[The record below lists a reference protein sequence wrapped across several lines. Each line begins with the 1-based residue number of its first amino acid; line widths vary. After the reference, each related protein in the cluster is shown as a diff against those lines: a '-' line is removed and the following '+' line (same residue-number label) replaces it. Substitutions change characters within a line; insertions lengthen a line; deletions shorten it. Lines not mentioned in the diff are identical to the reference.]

1 MNVVSF
7 SLESIN
13 NSSVSCFAV
22 IKWQCV
28 WPNIATVALR
38 RIFSL
43 SCET

>member
-28 WPNIATVALR
+28 WPNIATG
-38 RIFSL
+38 ITTYFL
-43 SCET
+43 SFL